1 MNFKQ
6 NMQNIAAKNGET
18 FRKLAIQLQKASPD
32 IFMVLG
38 IGGLIGGTVLACI
51 ATINAK
57 EKIEESQKTVEILD
71 HTFDVL
77 KGNYSKEDH
86 DHDVLVVNAKTV
98 GEVAMMYAPAVGLHI
113 LSISA
118 ILASHNI
125 MKERNLGLVAALA
138 TVSQGFQDY
147 RKGVTE
153 KYGKE
158 VDDQIRNH
166 TETKT
171 FEETTIDENG
181 KTKKVKKKV
190 DVSTLPF
197 GSPYAK
203 FFDAGCNGWCDDPE
217 YNKAFLIMQQGQAT
231 DKLRAEGYLFLND
244 VYEMLGIPRTREG
257 QIVGWIYR
265 KDIPTPNDYVD
276 FGIFKTNREN
286 NVNFVNGYE
295 PTIILDFNVY
305 GPIIDLI

>member
-1 MNFKQ
+1 MNIKRSLQTFS
-6 NMQNIAAKNGET
+6 AKNGENL
-18 FRKLAIQLQKASPD
+18 RKIGIQLQKASPD
-32 IFMVLG
+32 IFMYLG
-38 IGGLIGGTVLACI
+38 IGGIIGGTVLACI
-51 ATINAK
+51 ATLQAK
-57 EKIEESQKTVEILD
+57 EKIDDHQEAVEYID
-71 HTFDVL
+71 NARRD
-77 KGNYSKEDH
+77 YPEQYAQEDH
-86 DHDVLVVNAKTV
+86 DHDIRVLTLKTV
-98 GEVAMMYAPAVGLHI
+98 GDLAVMYAPAVGLEI
-113 LSISA
+113 LSITA

-125 MKERNLGLVAALA
+125 MKNRNLGLVTALA
-138 TVSQGFQDY
+138 TVTSGFNDY
-147 RKGVTE
+147 RKGVVE

-158 VDDQIRNH
+158 VDNQIRNH

-171 FEETTIDENG
+171 VEETIIDENG
-181 KTKKVKKKV
+181 KIKKVKKKI
-190 DVSTLPF
+190 DVSNIPV

-217 YNKAFLIMQQGQAT
+217 YNKTFLIMQQGQAT

-265 KDIPTPNDYVD
+265 KDIPTPNNYVD